1 MEIINYRINI
11 GDKDNMNNL
20 KNMLILKDLPSN
32 LIEEAY
38 IVLNPNLKIKTKEE
52 KEIEN
57 NMKDNKVASK
67 DYILEEAKYV
77 LLNYISK
84 FETKT
89 EKVNIK
95 LLEKKYKK
103 LKRITIITLISFFIY
118 IIITSII

>member
-1 MEIINYRINI
+1 
-11 GDKDNMNNL
+11 MNNL

-38 IVLNPNLKIKTKEE
+38 IVLNPNLKLKIKETKEAE
-52 KEIEN
+52 DN
-57 NMKDNKVASK
+57 TKDNKVLSK

-89 EKVNIK
+89 EKVNIR

-103 LKRITIITLISFFIY
+103 LKRITIITLISFLIY
-118 IIITSII
+118 VIITSII

>member
-1 MEIINYRINI
+1 
-11 GDKDNMNNL
+11 MNNL

-38 IVLNPNLKIKTKEE
+38 IVLNPNLKLQNNAIK
-52 KEIEN
+52 EN
-57 NMKDNKVASK
+57 HENKKDNKILSK

-84 FETKT
+84 LETKK

-95 LLEKKYKK
+95 LLEKKYRK
-103 LKRITIITLISFFIY
+103 LKKITIATLISFLIY
-118 IIITSII
+118 VIITIII

>member
-1 MEIINYRINI
+1 
-11 GDKDNMNNL
+11 MNSL

-38 IVLNPNLKIKTKEE
+38 IVLNPNLKLQNNAIK
-52 KEIEN
+52 EN
-57 NMKDNKVASK
+57 HENKKDNKILSK

-84 FETKT
+84 LETKK

-95 LLEKKYKK
+95 LLEKKYRK
-103 LKRITIITLISFFIY
+103 LKKITIATLISFLIY
-118 IIITSII
+118 VIITIII

>member
-1 MEIINYRINI
+1 
-11 GDKDNMNNL
+11 MNNL

-38 IVLNPNLKIKTKEE
+38 IVLNPNLKLQNNAIK
-52 KEIEN
+52 EN
-57 NMKDNKVASK
+57 NENKKDNKILSK

-84 FETKT
+84 IETKK
-89 EKVNIK
+89 EKVNVK

-103 LKRITIITLISFFIY
+103 
-118 IIITSII
+118 

>member
-1 MEIINYRINI
+1 
-11 GDKDNMNNL
+11 MNNL

-38 IVLNPNLKIKTKEE
+38 IVLNPNLKLQNNAIK
-52 KEIEN
+52 EN
-57 NMKDNKVASK
+57 NENKKDNKILSK

-84 FETKT
+84 LETKK

-95 LLEKKYKK
+95 LLEKKYRK
-103 LKRITIITLISFFIY
+103 LKKITIATLISFLIY
-118 IIITSII
+118 VIITIII

>member
-1 MEIINYRINI
+1 
-11 GDKDNMNNL
+11 MNNL

-38 IVLNPNLKIKTKEE
+38 IVLNPNLNLKIKETKEAE
-52 KEIEN
+52 DN
-57 NMKDNKVASK
+57 TKDNKVLAK

-103 LKRITIITLISFFIY
+103 LKRITIITLVTFLIY
-118 IIITSII
+118 VIITSIV

>member
-1 MEIINYRINI
+1 
-11 GDKDNMNNL
+11 MNNL

-38 IVLNPNLKIKTKEE
+38 IVLNPNLKLKIKETKEAE
-52 KEIEN
+52 DN
-57 NMKDNKVASK
+57 TKDNKVLSK

-89 EKVNIK
+89 EKVNIR

-103 LKRITIITLISFFIY
+103 LKRITIITLVSFLIY
-118 IIITSII
+118 VIITRIV

>member
-1 MEIINYRINI
+1 
-11 GDKDNMNNL
+11 MNNL

-38 IVLNPNLKIKTKEE
+38 IVLNPSLKLKIKETKEAG
-52 KEIEN
+52 
-57 NMKDNKVASK
+57 DNKVLSK

-89 EKVNIK
+89 EKVNMK

-103 LKRITIITLISFFIY
+103 LKRITIITLISFLIY
-118 IIITSII
+118 VIITNIV